1 MAQLSEQLPQHIGGI
16 FAVNKE
22 RQQTSEMTFSRISP
36 ALQTQPPGTINI
48 NSNEATT
55 GRKRRKVAD
64 ETSTQEHKMEEE
76 SIIIADNMSE
86 QLIQTSMASTSSTI
100 VEVKSEEQPKVKRK
114 RGRPKKSGVD
124 EPMLDATPTGTAT
137 KSTAKFNWFT
147 RFPLTE
153 EGQQSQSDEIP
164 EQVYQEPDHSFV
176 LPIHQRNVLL
186 LPYLDIGRP
195 DWMVHNL
202 PEQERFI
209 FPDPCNWP
217 SGNRPPK

>member
-1 MAQLSEQLPQHIGGI
+1 MTKLN
-16 FAVNKE
+16 FK
-22 RQQTSEMTFSRISP
+22 TFSRISP
-36 ALQTQPPGTINI
+36 ALQTQPPGTINA

-76 SIIIADNMSE
+76 STTIANNMSE

-137 KSTAKFNWFT
+137 KSTAKFNWFVCC
-147 RFPLTE
+147 FFFNFIIKIQVHSIPL
-153 EGQQSQSDEIP
+153 D
-164 EQVYQEPDHSFV
+164 
-176 LPIHQRNVLL
+176 RR
-186 LPYLDIGRP
+186 RP
-195 DWMVHNL
+195 TKS
-202 PEQERFI
+202 I
-209 FPDPCNWP
+209 
-217 SGNRPPK
+217 